1 MNDHKLEISYLKIV
15 SPHPL
20 GMALERIENLLQLP
34 RQSFEK
40 IELFKKKYSAFTNIY
55 HKVYLGMLK

>member
-1 MNDHKLEISYLKIV
+1 
-15 SPHPL
+15 L

-40 IELFKKKYSAFTNIY
+40 IELFRKIIILILPIFTTTII
-55 HKVYLGMLK
+55 